1 MKLPNWFKISWWIF
15 LIVLMIVLLYPR
27 YPTFIDGGASSIDL
41 IIFII
46 LLAVMIS
53 PLFEEYSLLGF
64 SFKKEVEK
72 LKSDV
77 REEVASLKN
86 EIHNSINFNPQ
97 FIYPLPPPDS
107 QLPDL
112 EERVKNA
119 VESVLESQGI
129 NRISLQ
135 AHQINTPD
143 DANYLFNVRYN
154 IEKELRRIWNN
165 NFGQED
171 IRRPIAITQMAGML
185 AKSELIPQKLVHAI
199 REVYSVCSPAIHGEE
214 VSEAQLNFVKDVA
227 PMLINTLKNIR

>member
-1 MKLPNWFKISWWIF
+1 MKLPNWFKICWWIF
-15 LIVLMIVLLYPR
+15 LIILMIVILYPR
-27 YPTFIDGGASSIDL
+27 YSNFLSGQASSIDL
-41 IIFII
+41 VVFII
-46 LLAVMIS
+46 LVALMIT
-53 PLFEEYSLLGF
+53 PLFEEFSLLGF
-64 SFKKEVEK
+64 SFKKEIEK

-77 REEVASLKN
+77 KEEVASLKN
-86 EIHNSINFNPQ
+86 EIHNSVNFNPQ
-97 FIYPLPPPDS
+97 FIYPAPPPDS

-119 VESVLESQGI
+119 VESVLENQGI

-135 AHQINTPD
+135 TPQIDTPD
-143 DANYLFNVRYN
+143 DASYLFNVRYN
-154 IEKELRRIWNN
+154 MEKELRRIWNN

-171 IRRPIAITQMAGML
+171 IRRPIAVAQISGML
-185 AKSELIPQKLVHAI
+185 GKSELIPQKLVHAI